1 MEAGLIK
8 LNPQLLSILSS
19 KQNGGTDLVP
29 FQREIFVINVFVAGT
44 GYCDDIKDIQEHI
57 TPDTRLTMRR
67 HPDNE
72 VDEYAIG
79 LHYNGHRIGWV
90 PMKDNLVMAR
100 LMDAGK
106 MFNCKVVS
114 IDRHDPSWPRI
125 NVSIYM
131 LD

>member
-1 MEAGLIK
+1 METGLIQ
-8 LNPQLLSILSS
+8 LNPQLMALLS
-19 KQNGGTDLVP
+19 GGGKDIMP

-44 GYCDDIKDIQEHI
+44 GYCDKIGELQQYLAKDTQ
-57 TPDTRLTMRR
+57 LTLRR

-72 VDEYAIG
+72 VDEFAIG
-79 LHYNGHRIGWV
+79 LYYNEHRIGWV

-106 MFNCKVVS
+106 MFTCKVVS
-114 IDRHDPSWPRI
+114 INRKDPDWPRI

-131 LD
+131 VD